1 MENEDASRSDKAE
14 LAYAIWSSEAGGDT
28 QKTADLSG
36 IPRSTVQRYMREDG
50 WQKRHELEQLG
61 DTAEAVILA
70 ANMVRAG
77 MPQVVE
83 SMQMICYGTKPLI
96 NAQGHIVT
104 HPDTGRPV
112 MVALAENKDKVAAGR
127 WLLQFGLM
135 GAIDILRDG
144 NAPSAYDTPY
154 GANKDI
160 GAATPSRSEQA
171 RDILNA
177 NYALANTRKS
187 RR

>member
-1 MENEDASRSDKAE
+1 MDDQDASRSDKAE
-14 LAYAIWSSEAGGDT
+14 LAYAIWASEGQGDT
-28 QKTADLSG
+28 QKTAELSG

-50 WQKRHELEQLG
+50 WQRRHELEQLG

-77 MPQVVE
+77 MPHVVE
-83 SMQMICYGTKPLI
+83 SMQLICYGTKPLVK
-96 NAQGHIVT
+96 ADGTLAVD
-104 HPDTGRPV
+104 PDGKPI
-112 MVALAENKDKVAAGR
+112 MIAFAENKDKVAAGR

-154 GANKDI
+154 GANKDS
-160 GAATPSRSEQA
+160 GTNTPSRSEQA